1 MLEHR
6 VSRPRTRGLIGE
18 VEPVAVEAVS
28 GRERHV
34 QPAVALALGPLLVD
48 PVHVLHV
55 EAAPFVALAPQHV
68 VDTCH
73 TAAEAWS
80 EGGGAGW
87 RTRAASARAA
97 EAKGLGGGEAEAMVA
112 AEERRGERGG
122 GDKGGGERRG
132 GEREATMV
140 AEARA
145 AEAKAKGFYLPA
157 WARPISSFTLWLLRG
172 QCRRRRA
179 STTRTSLMEEE
190 EDRRKSPTVPTVR
203 ALWERL
209 PLPSLGPPTSSK
221 DTVRGCSVSTT
232 SLLFNG

>member
-1 MLEHR
+1 MADAS
-6 VSRPRTRGLIGE
+6 V
-18 VEPVAVEAVS
+18 
-28 GRERHV
+28 
-34 QPAVALALGPLLVD
+34 
-48 PVHVLHV
+48 
-55 EAAPFVALAPQHV
+55 
-68 VDTCH
+68 
-73 TAAEAWS
+73 
-80 EGGGAGW
+80 
-87 RTRAASARAA
+87 ASARAA
-97 EAKGLGGGEAEAMVA
+97 EAKGLGRGEAEPMVA
-112 AEERRGERGG
+112 AEEGRGERGG

-132 GEREATMV
+132 GEREATKL

-209 PLPSLGPPTSSK
+209 PLPSLGLRPPPTSSK